1 MIKVMEQ
8 FEAEK
13 ETMASAYSSQMDKLM
28 ENKDVME
35 LEADLGVCLM
45 GTDMKD
51 IAKRH
56 PGQFPS
62 SSLPPATQNNLLS

>member
-28 ENKDVME
+28 ETRMLWNW
-35 LEADLGVCLM
+35 
-45 GTDMKD
+45 
-51 IAKRH
+51 KRIWT
-56 PGQFPS
+56 F
-62 SSLPPATQNNLLS
+62 A